1 MFSNGSWELGMNY
14 SDHCAKW
21 SFLGDVLMT
30 KLLLMTFY
38 DFLIRHF
45 KKNVKV
51 MFFLKSEK
59 NEKYVF
65 SNTAGGRRYQS
76 IGAGNIRLWKL
87 DSQKEWR
94 NTSWRLWDERTEKDS
109 AGFVDRKVNKNEW
122 DLNKV
127 GIKRELLDTVKAR
140 KLAYYGHT
148 MRKQGSC
155 LEKEIIQGTMPDARR
170 RGRPRRAW
178 MDNIKTWRGLSVEES
193 IRMTED
199 RDKWSKYV
207 HGIV

>member
-1 MFSNGSWELGMNY
+1 MR
-14 SDHCAKW
+14 SDHSLVTYWGLNFCW
-21 SFLGDVLMT
+21 WLFT
-30 KLLLMTFY
+30 TFWY
-38 DFLIRHF
+38 AIS
-45 KKNVKV
+45 KKRKSHVFWN
-51 MFFLKSEK
+51 LKK

-122 DLNKV
+122 VLNKV
-127 GIKRELLDTVKAR
+127 GVKRELLDTVKAR

-170 RGRPRRAW
+170 RWRPRTAW

-199 RDKWSKYV
+199 RDKWSKYAV
-207 HGIV
+207 SYTHLTLPTKRIV